1 MKQSGFRDWWR
12 HVPGDARGGDK
23 YRQRSIPAQTGRWA
37 RLGLLLA
44 LAPPVFTAPAFAQAP
59 SGPLIVYNAGSL
71 ARPFRELLDS
81 FRIRHPGVTPAQEN
95 SGSLE
100 AARKLTELGKIP
112 DVIAVADYRV
122 IDDVLMPKYATW
134 YASFARNAMV
144 LAYTDRSID
153 AATIDT
159 TNWWRIL
166 LQPGVRAGH
175 SDPALDPNGYR
186 TLIVLQLAERYYRQ
200 PGLAQRLDAA
210 MPPRYQ
216 RPKEADLTAL
226 LQAGELDYAW
236 TYRSL
241 AETSGLRYVTLPRAI
256 DLSDPALATEYE
268 TARVRVPGASRSGG
282 DSLTL
287 RGEPIVYALTIPV
300 GAPHPALAAAFVRF
314 ALSADGR
321 AILRKNGFVVL
332 PSPIVVGSPPAGLLT
347 MYTPS
352 PSPSRSHQ

>member
-12 HVPGDARGGDK
+12 CVPGGARGGDK
-23 YRQRSIPAQTGRWA
+23 YRQRSIPAQTGRRA
-37 RLGLLLA
+37 RLGVLLAVPALA
-44 LAPPVFTAPAFAQAP
+44 LAAPAAAQALG
-59 SGPLIVYNAGSL
+59 GPLIVYNAGSL

-81 FRIRHPGVTPAQEN
+81 FRVRHPGVTPAQEN

-112 DVIAVADYRV
+112 DVLAVADYNV
-122 IDDVLMPKYATW
+122 IDDLLRPKYAAW
-134 YASFARNAMV
+134 YVNFARNAMV

-153 AATIDT
+153 AATIDS

-166 LQPGVRAGH
+166 QKPGVRAGH

-186 TLIVLQLAERYYRQ
+186 TLIVLQLAESYYRQ
-200 PGLAQRLDAA
+200 PGLAHRLDAA

-236 TYRSL
+236 TYQSL
-241 AETSGLRYVTLPRAI
+241 AETSGLRYLSLPKAI
-256 DLSDPALATEYE
+256 DLSDPALARDYE
-268 TARVRVPGASRSGG
+268 AASVRIPGASRGGG
-282 DSLTL
+282 DSLTF
-287 RGEPIVYALTIPV
+287 RGEPIVYALTIPI
-300 GAPHPALAAAFVRF
+300 GAPHPTLAAEFVRF
-314 ALSADGR
+314 ALSPEGR
-321 AILRKNGFVVL
+321 VILQKNGFVLL
-332 PSPIVVGSPPAGLLT
+332 PSPIVTGTPPTGLLT

-352 PSPSRSHQ
+352 PSPSGSRP

>member
-1 MKQSGFRDWWR
+1 MKRSRVRVWWQQG
-12 HVPGDARGGDK
+12 VPGGARCGVN
-23 YRQRSIPAQTGRWA
+23 YRQPTACTQTGAWV
-37 RLGLLLA
+37 RLVAA
-44 LAPPVFTAPAFAQAP
+44 LCAAAAATASPAAAQELT
-59 SGPLIVYNAGSL
+59 GPLIVYNAGSL
-71 ARPFRELLDS
+71 ARPFRELLDA
-81 FRIRHPGVTPAQEN
+81 FRGLHPAVMPAQEN

-112 DVIAVADYRV
+112 DVLAVADYRV
-122 IDDVLMPKYATW
+122 IEDVLLPKYATW

-144 LAYTDRSID
+144 LAYTDRSPGAAGID
-153 AATIDT
+153 S

-166 LQPGVRAGH
+166 LEPGVRAGH

-200 PGLAQRLDAA
+200 AGLARRLDAA

-241 AETSGLRYVTLPRAI
+241 ARASGLRYLSLPRAI
-256 DLSDPALATEYE
+256 DLSDPALARDYE
-268 TARVRVPGASRSGG
+268 AASVRIPGGSRGAG
-282 DSLTL
+282 DSLTF

-300 GAPHPALAAAFVRF
+300 GAPHPSMAAAFVGF
-314 ALSADGR
+314 ALSTEGR
-321 AILRKNGFVVL
+321 AILQRNGFVVL
-332 PSPIVVGSPPAGLLT
+332 PSPILAGRPPAGLLVSP
-347 MYTPS
+347 TPAG
-352 PSPSRSHQ
+352 R

>member
-1 MKQSGFRDWWR
+1 MEQSGFRVWWQG
-12 HVPGDARGGDK
+12 VPGGARRGVK
-23 YRQRSIPAQTGRWA
+23 YLQRTVYTQTGPWV
-37 RLGLLLA
+37 RLVAVLGA
-44 LAPPVFTAPAFAQAP
+44 LAALTAGPASGQALD
-59 SGPLIVYNAGSL
+59 GPLIVYNAGSL

-81 FRIRHPGVTPAQEN
+81 FRIRHPGVIPAQEN

-100 AARKLTELGKIP
+100 AARKLTELGKMP
-112 DVIAVADYRV
+112 DVLAVADYNI
-122 IDDVLMPKYATW
+122 IDDLLMPKYAAW
-134 YASFARNAMV
+134 YANFARNTMV

-153 AATIDT
+153 AATIDS
-159 TNWWRIL
+159 TNWWRVL
-166 LQPGVRAGH
+166 LKPGVRAGH

-241 AETSGLRYVTLPRAI
+241 AETSGLRYVTLPGAI
-256 DLSDPALATEYE
+256 DLGDPALAKEYE
-268 TARVRVPGASRSGG
+268 AATVRIPGANRSGG

-287 RGEPIVYALTIPV
+287 RGEPIVYALTIPI
-300 GAPHPALAAAFVRF
+300 GAPHPLLATAFVRF
-314 ALSADGR
+314 ALSAEGR
-321 AILRKNGFVVL
+321 AIIQRNGFVVL
-332 PSPIVVGSPPAGLLT
+332 SPPVVAGTPPAGLLP

-352 PSPSRSHQ
+352 PSPAGSRP